1 VKITWREIRG
11 KLGVLIK
18 TGSHGLL
25 KSMRAIFFTG
35 STTGGNGGRVI
46 GYLVGLNEGRETGGN
61 GGRVIGYLVGLNEGR
76 ETVFLW
82 KCRTAQL
89 ILCNRKYGNLSS
101 LELSS
106 SRTGGRLM
114 RMRTFPELR
123 SGNLYSR
130 RHCTRAHYFVDP
142 TTPLTARSTRGIVE
156 NVDAC

>member
-1 VKITWREIRG
+1 MKITWREIRG

-35 STTGGNGGRVI
+35 ST
-46 GYLVGLNEGRETGGN
+46 TGGN